1 VTPTSITPILS
12 DFTLVLAELVDGLGS
27 VVTFM
32 VSNPLTII
40 AVGLTVGG
48 LVFRIVRGYIHN

>member
-1 VTPTSITPILS
+1 MATAITPILA
-12 DFTLVLAELVDGLGS
+12 DFTLVIAELVDGLSS
-27 VVTFM
+27 VVTFL

-40 AVGLTVGG
+40 AVGLTVTG

>member
-1 VTPTSITPILS
+1 MPSAITPILT
-12 DFTLVLAELVDGLGS
+12 DFTAVLGALVAGLGD
-27 VVTFM
+27 VVTFL
-32 VSNPLTII
+32 VGNPLTII